1 MERKG
6 LQKGGEVGGREGN
19 DDQNWEVRPDGLA
32 DKKILATRLSSPN
45 FGRLCLRGSYRGLK
59 QEREG
64 ELIGERSGPFEK

>member
-32 DKKILATRLSSPN
+32 DKKFLRPGFLRQILVA
-45 FGRLCLRGSYRGLK
+45 CVCVAVI
-59 QEREG
+59 EV
-64 ELIGERSGPFEK
+64 